1 MGQAMVDLSP
11 RDFVV
16 IGAGV
21 VGISIARELQLR
33 HPDASVV
40 VLEKEDGPAVHAS
53 GRNSGVIHAGF
64 YYSPESL
71 KAKLTAEGNRL
82 LREYCAL
89 HGVPV
94 KNTGKLVLAT
104 NENEVSSLREL
115 LRRGEANGVRL
126 EHVPHERIA
135 EIEPRAGHALEAI
148 WSPNTAVSDPIAV
161 VRAMAEDFQRMGGQI
176 EIGCAVH
183 AVRGNRILTSRGA
196 IDAGFV
202 VNAAGLYADKIAAM
216 YGMCDDYV
224 MLPFK
229 GLYWY
234 APTLANQYQTLIYP
248 VPDARNPFLGVHLTV
263 TVDGSVKVGPTAIP
277 GLWREN
283 YRGMSG
289 FSASEMVEVLAN
301 YPRFLRSPHHD
312 VRSLI
317 ATEVPKLIR
326 RRLVSGVRQLLPSID
341 VDAFTKRGN
350 TGVRAQLLHKKSG
363 RLEMDFV
370 IRGDEKSAHILNAVS
385 PAWTSSL
392 SFASYAVDNMKL

>member
-1 MGQAMVDLSP
+1 MDDLSP

-16 IGAGV
+16 IGGGV
-21 VGISIARELQLR
+21 VGISIARELRLR

-40 VLEKEDGPAVHAS
+40 VLEKESDLAAHAS

-71 KAKLTAEGNRL
+71 KARLTADGNRM
-82 LREYCAL
+82 LREYCSL

-94 KNTGKLVLAT
+94 RNTGKLVLAT
-104 NENEVSSLREL
+104 TDQEVASLREL

-126 EHVPHERIA
+126 EHVPHERIY
-135 EIEPRAGHALEAI
+135 EIEPRAAHALEAI
-148 WSPNTAVSDPIAV
+148 WSPDTAVSDPAAV
-161 VRAMAEDFQRMGGQI
+161 VRTMASELRSMGGQI
-176 EIGCAVH
+176 EVGCAVQD
-183 AVRGNRILTSRGA
+183 VRDNQVVTSRGT
-196 IDAGFV
+196 ISAGFV
-202 VNAAGLYADKIAAM
+202 VNAAGLYADKIASM

-248 VPDARNPFLGVHLTV
+248 VPDSRNPFLGVHLTV

-283 YRGMSG
+283 YKGLRG
-289 FSASEMVEVLAN
+289 FSATEMVEVLAN

-312 VRSLI
+312 VKSLI
-317 ATEVPKLIR
+317 ATEVPKMIR
-326 RRLVSGVRQLLPSID
+326 RRLVSEIRHLLPSID
-341 VDAFTKRGN
+341 VDAFTTRGK
-350 TGVRAQLLHKKSG
+350 TGVRAQLLHKDSG